1 MSLRGGVRCI
11 GGVCVFCVFPLL
23 GGLLCICT
31 LCILALLGL
40 AIEPVGH
47 LLTGAIQ
54 VVKYGGTQMVMLIT

>member
-11 GGVCVFCVFPLL
+11 GGICVFPLL

-40 AIEPVGH
+40 AIQSVGLIL
-47 LLTGAIQ
+47 LLT
-54 VVKYGGTQMVMLIT
+54 VCNT